1 MLSYGIEN
9 LKSEI
14 LAILLPIPIFVFAGI
29 LMNMGL
35 GELGIVL
42 GFLLYVS
49 AILVFLIVILGIT
62 TKVIA
67 DAVSYSIH
75 VNTKEK

>member
-1 MLSYGIEN
+1 MD
-9 LKSEI
+9 
-14 LAILLPIPIFVFAGI
+14 
-29 LMNMGL
+29 MGL

-49 AILVFLIVILGIT
+49 GIIVSLIVILGIT

-75 VNTKEK
+75 VNSKEK